1 MVILHC
7 YDFGFKTKNT
17 ELKNI
22 KLTRTRIIINSLLF
36 IVFSMFAFVQ
46 LNDPDP
52 IRWVTLYGIVALI
65 SLFSNFRKIPRS
77 VIYLFTVILLVYAGF
92 HFTYFIDYLQ
102 IEDKNEL
109 FGKMVYEKP
118 YLEGTREF
126 LGLIMAA
133 GALLF
138 QLTKTD

>member
-1 MVILHC
+1 
-7 YDFGFKTKNT
+7 
-17 ELKNI
+17 
-22 KLTRTRIIINSLLF
+22 
-36 IVFSMFAFVQ
+36 
-46 LNDPDP
+46 
-52 IRWVTLYGIVALI
+52 
-65 SLFSNFRKIPRS
+65 
-77 VIYLFTVILLVYAGF
+77 VIYLFSLILLVYASF
-92 HFTYFIDYLQ
+92 HFTDFIDYLQ

>member
-1 MVILHC
+1 
-7 YDFGFKTKNT
+7 
-17 ELKNI
+17 
-22 KLTRTRIIINSLLF
+22 
-36 IVFSMFAFVQ
+36 MFALVQ

-52 IRWVTLYGIVALI
+52 IHWVILYGIVALV
-65 SLFSNFRKIPRS
+65 SLVSNFRKIPKS
-77 VIYLFTVILLVYAGF
+77 LIYLLTLILLVYAGF
-92 HFTYFIDYLQ
+92 HFNYFTTYLQ

-133 GALLF
+133 AALLF

>member
-1 MVILHC
+1 
-7 YDFGFKTKNT
+7 
-17 ELKNI
+17 
-22 KLTRTRIIINSLLF
+22 
-36 IVFSMFAFVQ
+36 MFAFVQ

-52 IRWVTLYGIVALI
+52 IHWVTLYGIVALI
-65 SLFSNFRKIPRS
+65 SLFSNFRKIPKS
-77 VIYLFTVILLVYAGF
+77 VIYFFAVILLVYAGF
-92 HFTYFIDYLQ
+92 HFTSFIDYLQ

>member
-1 MVILHC
+1 
-7 YDFGFKTKNT
+7 
-17 ELKNI
+17 
-22 KLTRTRIIINSLLF
+22 
-36 IVFSMFAFVQ
+36 MFAIVQ
-46 LNDPDP
+46 INDPDP
-52 IRWVTLYGIVALI
+52 IHWVSLYGIVALV
-65 SLFSNFRKIPRS
+65 SLVSNFRKIPKWL
-77 VIYLFTVILLVYAGF
+77 IYILSSILLVYAGF
-92 HFTYFIDYLQ
+92 HFTYFIDYFQ

-133 GALLF
+133 AALLF